1 MSEKQNP
8 YAAPTS
14 NVASD
19 SLGQDVSKI
28 KAFKRFT
35 TWGVIGLAIIT
46 LGIYGYYWMY
56 SRTKILNTLIPE
68 NKIAGWLVPA
78 IIGIGIINLIF
89 SFLPMAVSPEIV
101 QAISLISI
109 VFSLIGFVLVITWA
123 FKFRNRL
130 NIISGSTKGSPF
142 WLGPIL
148 TFFFQLYYFQYKI
161 NQMHDASTQNQP

>member
-1 MSEKQNP
+1 MSDTQNP
-8 YAAPTS
+8 YAAPTA

-28 KAFKRFT
+28 RVFKRFT
-35 TWGVIGLAIIT
+35 TWGVLGLAIIT

-56 SRTKILNTLIPE
+56 SRTKTLNTLIPE
-68 NKIAGWLVPA
+68 NKVASWIVPA
-78 IIGIGIINLIF
+78 VIGLGIINIIMSL
-89 SFLPMAVSPEIV
+89 LPLVSPEL
-101 QAISLISI
+101 ALSLSL
-109 VFSLIGFVLVITWA
+109 VSLPFSLIGFVLIVMWA

-130 NIISGSTKGSPF
+130 NIISGSSKGNVF

-161 NQMHDASTQNQP
+161 NQMHDASSQGQS

>member
-1 MSEKQNP
+1 MSETQNP
-8 YAAPTS
+8 YAAPAS

-28 KAFKRFT
+28 KVFKRFT
-35 TWGVIGLAIIT
+35 TWGVVGLAIIT

-56 SRTKILNTLIPE
+56 SRTKTLNTLIPE

-78 IIGIGIINLIF
+78 VIGLGIINIIMSLLPLGAPELAE
-89 SFLPMAVSPEIV
+89 SFALVSLP
-101 QAISLISI
+101 
-109 VFSLIGFVLVITWA
+109 FSLIGFVLIIVWA

-130 NIISGSTKGSPF
+130 NIISGSSKGNVF

-161 NQMHDASTQNQP
+161 NQMHDASSQGQS

>member
-1 MSEKQNP
+1 MSESQNP
-8 YAAPTS
+8 YAAPAS

-35 TWGVIGLAIIT
+35 TWGVLGLAIIT
-46 LGIYGYYWMY
+46 LGIYAYYWMY
-56 SRTKILNTLIPE
+56 SRTKTLNSLIPE
-68 NKIAGWLVPA
+68 NKVAGWLVPV
-78 IIGIGIINLIF
+78 IIIMGVINLLF
-89 SFLPMAVSPEIV
+89 SALPFIAPE
-101 QAISLISI
+101 QAATIQMISAPFSI
-109 VFSLIGFVLVITWA
+109 IAFVLGLTWA

-130 NIISGSTKGSPF
+130 NIISGSSKGNVF

-161 NQMHDASTQNQP
+161 NQMHDASSQGQS

>member
-1 MSEKQNP
+1 MPDTQNP

-19 SLGQDVSKI
+19 SLGQDVNKI

-35 TWGVIGLAIIT
+35 TWAVLGLAIIT

-56 SRTKILNTLIPE
+56 SRTKTLNTLIPE
-68 NKIAGWLVPA
+68 NKVAGWLVPA
-78 IIGIGIINLIF
+78 VIGLGIANILM
-89 SFLPMAVSPEIV
+89 SLLPLASPELAQSFALV
-101 QAISLISI
+101 SLP
-109 VFSLIGFVLVITWA
+109 FSLIGFVLMLMWA

-130 NIISGSTKGSPF
+130 NIISGSSKGNVF

-161 NQMHDASTQNQP
+161 NQMHDASNQGQS

>member
-1 MSEKQNP
+1 MSDTQNP
-8 YAAPTS
+8 YAAPAS

-35 TWGVIGLAIIT
+35 TWGVVGLAIIT
-46 LGIYGYYWMY
+46 LGIYGYYWMHT
-56 SRTKILNTLIPE
+56 RTKVLNSLIPE
-68 NKIAGWLVPA
+68 NKIAPWLVPA
-78 IIGIGIINLIF
+78 VIGLGVINILLSI
-89 SFLPMAVSPEIV
+89 LPLVSPENAV
-101 QAISLISI
+101 AASQISLPFSI
-109 VFSLIGFVLVITWA
+109 IGFVLVVMWA

-130 NIISGSTKGSPF
+130 NIISGSRKGSPF

-161 NQMHDASTQNQP
+161 NQMHDASTHGQS

>member
-1 MSEKQNP
+1 MSGTQNP
-8 YAAPTS
+8 YAAPAS

-68 NKIAGWLVPA
+68 NKVATWVVPA
-78 IIGIGIINLIF
+78 IIGLGAINLLI
-89 SFLPMAVSPEIV
+89 SLLPFVSPEL
-101 QAISLISI
+101 ALSLSLISLPL
-109 VFSLIGFVLVITWA
+109 SLIGFVLVVMWA

-130 NIISGSTKGSPF
+130 NIISGSSKGNVF

-161 NQMHDASTQNQP
+161 NQMHDASSQRQS